1 MVASNDSV
9 PAPVRFKN
17 DKLMDERIKV
27 IRYTPCWLPQTM
39 TWVYTHTQFL
49 PDDFESFVVCKWS
62 ENLDQFRVKNLA
74 SLETPPRPETVFQ
87 KIQRRLGLSNE
98 DEGTLALLEKVI
110 QEVKPNI
117 LHSHFGNC
125 GWANSKVAKKYD
137 VRQVVTFHGL
147 DLSYLPRV
155 DSRWISRYR
164 EMSDR
169 VDLVLCEG
177 PHMARCVADLGVD
190 RAKIKLFRLGIDLD
204 RIPFVPRS
212 NHSGEAKRFLIAGSF
227 REKKGIPYAL
237 EALGLLSKAH
247 PNIEITVI
255 GDSLGSEREEAEKR
269 RILDVTERYGLHS
282 RTRFLGYQP
291 YDTVIREFYKHDVFV
306 SPSVTSSDG
315 DTEGGA
321 PVTVIE
327 AAASGMPVIS
337 TLHCDIPF
345 VLSEENGVYL
355 VSERSASG
363 LAGAIERLLQCRD
376 WNPIVSANRRLVE
389 QELDVRRQTE
399 KLACIYRELSSQS
412 KLATE
417 ALSSASSRSSSTCHQ
432 AS

>member
-1 MVASNDSV
+1 VLPAKEFS
-9 PAPVRFKN
+9 PAPVSFN
-17 DKLMDERIKV
+17 NPNFTDERIKV

-49 PDDFESFVVCKWS
+49 PEEFESFVVCKWS
-62 ENLDQFRVKNLA
+62 ENQDQFRVKNLA
-74 SLETPPRPETVFQ
+74 SLERPPKPPTVFER
-87 KIQRRLGLSNE
+87 ILRRLGVSN
-98 DEGTLALLEKVI
+98 DDNATLALLEEVI
-110 QEVKPNI
+110 QKVKPNI

-125 GWANSKVAKKYD
+125 GWANSKIAQKYN
-137 VRQVVTFHGL
+137 VRQVVSFHGL

-155 DSRWISRYR
+155 DSRWMSRYR

-177 PHMARCVADLGVD
+177 PHMAGCIADLGVD
-190 RAKIKLFRLGIDLD
+190 PAKIKLFRLGIDLD
-204 RIPFVPRS
+204 RIPFVPRT
-212 NHSGEAKRFLIAGSF
+212 NRNGDAKRFLIAGSF

-237 EALGLLSKAH
+237 EALGILSEAH
-247 PNIEITVI
+247 PDIEITVI

-269 RILDVTERYGLHS
+269 KILGVTERYGLHS

-291 YDTVIREFYKHDVFV
+291 YDTVIREFYRHDVFV

-321 PVTVIE
+321 PVTIIE

-337 TLHCDIPF
+337 THHCDIPF
-345 VLSEENGVYL
+345 VLSEENKIYL
-355 VSERSASG
+355 ASERDATG
-363 LAGAIERLLQCRD
+363 LACAIERLLQCKQ
-376 WNPIVSANRRLVE
+376 WNPILLANRQLVE

-399 KLACIYRELSSQS
+399 KLASIYRELSAPS
-412 KLATE
+412 KAATE
-417 ALSSASSRSSSTCHQ
+417 AIFSASPRSFTTARKMS
-432 AS
+432 